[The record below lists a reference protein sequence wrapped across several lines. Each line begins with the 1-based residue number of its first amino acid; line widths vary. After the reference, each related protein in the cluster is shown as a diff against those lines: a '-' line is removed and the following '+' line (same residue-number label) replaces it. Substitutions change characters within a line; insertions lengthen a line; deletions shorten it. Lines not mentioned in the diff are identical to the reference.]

1 MLVPN
6 SISSKFFS
14 DKHIKNKFTRILL
27 LNLESWSDAP
37 IVLTFV
43 CDEYLIG
50 KHFGDRGRIN
60 KCCKADITGDSIFQD
75 AYFLLTLD
83 LHSNQHNN
91 SWEMF
96 ALQQIHNPSVHQ
108 QFPNFPVKAKKE
120 KGEKKKRQKHF
131 LCFEN
136 LNNHNSHSI

>member
-6 SISSKFFS
+6 SISSKFFF
-14 DKHIKNKFTRILL
+14 DKHINKFTRILL

-43 CDEYLIG
+43 RDKYLIG

-120 KGEKKKRQKHF
+120 KGGKKKAEALSVFWKA
-131 LCFEN
+131 E
-136 LNNHNSHSI
+136 